1 MKKVLLALA
10 LMMGFVAAQAQVTV
24 AGSKW
29 TDNWSLTIKGGAVS
43 PLQHY
48 AFWPNARGMFG
59 AELRKQVTP
68 VMGLGVE
75 GEWSVNTSS
84 WDHAP
89 AYIGLPHSA
98 NIIDHQL
105 VGGFMAVNLN
115 NMFGGY
121 KGKPAALELEAVF
134 GLGWWHAYKTGSTII
149 ELPTETGDIE
159 KLEIKNLDQN
169 SWYTKAG
176 LNINWN
182 LGESK
187 AWTLSLKPAVVWC
200 MGKEAKQSTNCFN
213 ANYAAVEMQAGVTY
227 HFANSHGAHY
237 MTLCD
242 KQYTQADIDA
252 LNAQINEL
260 RNRKPEV
267 VEKVVERIVEK
278 PVEKVVKGN
287 DTESLMTNVFFRQ
300 GKSVVAA
307 DQLPNVE
314 RVAIYMKNHPASK
327 VDITGY
333 ASPEGSKEINERL
346 ARERADAV
354 KNLLINK
361 YKIAAN
367 RITAKG
373 QGVGN
378 MFSEPEWNRVSVCDI
393 IVK

>member
-1 MKKVLLALA
+1 MKKLLLTLALV
-10 LMMGFVAAQAQVTV
+10 MGFVAAQAQVTV

-29 TDNWSLTIKGGAVS
+29 SDNWSLTLKGGAVS

-48 AFWPNARGMFG
+48 SFWPNARGMFG
-59 AELRKQVTP
+59 VELRKQVTP

-84 WDHAP
+84 WQRPP
-89 AYIGLPHSA
+89 AYIGFPHSA
-98 NIIDHQL
+98 NILDHQL

-115 NMFGGY
+115 NLFGGY

-134 GLGWWHAYKTGSTII
+134 GLGWWHSYKTGTYTLID
-149 ELPTETGDIE
+149 PETDDAYQV
-159 KLEIKNLDQN
+159 KALDRN

-182 LGESK
+182 LGEKK

-200 MGKEAKQSTNCFN
+200 MGAEAEQSTNCFN

-227 HFANSHGAHY
+227 HFANSNGEHY

-267 VEKVVERIVEK
+267 VEKIVEKIVEK
-278 PVEKVVKGN
+278 PVEKVIKGN
-287 DTESLMTNVFFRQ
+287 DSESLLTNVFFRQ

-314 RVAIYMKNHPASK
+314 RVAIYMKNHPDSK
-327 VDITGY
+327 VDIKGY

-346 ARERADAV
+346 ARERANAV
-354 KNLLINK
+354 KNLLVNK

-367 RITAKG
+367 RISAEG